1 MENTINDQASTL
13 RLIATN
19 NSPIVPDDID
29 KETQPLLKE
38 STKRTRSLAIS
49 GGKGGVG
56 KTNLA
61 VNLALEL
68 GKLGNQVTLLDADF
82 GLANAD
88 LLCGVS
94 PKHHLG
100 HVIAGV
106 KELDDILI
114 MLSSSVRLLPSG
126 SGIEELAN
134 FSIASHSKI
143 LSDLQAMEKFTD
155 FMLIDTAAGL
165 AENVTGVLV
174 SSNEIIIVTTPE
186 PTAIVDAYATIKAV
200 QRYSPEK
207 QISVVVNNVVGVGDA
222 EKVFRQLNHA
232 VNRFLDRN
240 VDFLGMIPNDSQ
252 LVEAVRQQ
260 TPITQF
266 APETPASRAVR
277 LIAKQLHMQ
286 KSNNPPPLD
295 EAQSFWDAMVAQQ

>member
-13 RLIATN
+13 RLIANN
-19 NSPIVPDDID
+19 NSPIVTSDSNLDAEPVR
-29 KETQPLLKE
+29 KE
-38 STKRTRSLAIS
+38 STIRTRTLAIS

-61 VNLALEL
+61 VNLSLEL

-106 KELDDILI
+106 KELEEILI

-134 FSIASHSKI
+134 FSLASHSKI
-143 LSDLQAMEKFTD
+143 LGELQSMESYTD

-174 SSNEIIIVTTPE
+174 SSNEIIIVTTPD
-186 PTAIVDAYATIKAV
+186 PTSIVDAYATIKAV

-207 QISVVVNNVVGVGDA
+207 QISVVVNNVIGVGDA

-232 VNRFLDRN
+232 VNRFLNRT
-240 VDFLGMIPNDSQ
+240 VDFLGMIPSDSQ
-252 LVEAVRQQ
+252 LVEAVREQ
-260 TPITQF
+260 TPVTQF
-266 APETPASRAVR
+266 SPDTPASRAIR
-277 LIAKQLHMQ
+277 LIAKQLHTQ
-286 KSNNPPPLD
+286 KRNNPPPLD
-295 EAQSFWDAMVAQQ
+295 EAQSFWNAMIAQ

>member
-19 NSPIVPDDID
+19 NSPIVTGDSTLESEPA
-29 KETQPLLKE
+29 KKE
-38 STKRTRSLAIS
+38 STLPTRTLAIS

-61 VNLALEL
+61 VNLSLEL

-106 KELDDILI
+106 KDLDEILI

-134 FSIASHSKI
+134 FSLASHSKI
-143 LSDLQAMEKFTD
+143 LGELQEMESYTD

-186 PTAIVDAYATIKAV
+186 PTSIVDAYATIKAV

-207 QISVVVNNVVGVGDA
+207 QISVVVNNVIGVGDA

-252 LVEAVRQQ
+252 LVEAVREQ

-266 APETPASRAVR
+266 APDTPASRAVR
-277 LIAKQLHMQ
+277 LIAKQLHTQ
-286 KSNNPPPLD
+286 KRNTPPPLD
-295 EAQSFWDAMVAQQ
+295 EAQSFWDAMIAQ